1 MDSMTKDLSRES
13 SDEFSR
19 VMKHVAH
26 GVRRGILAEA
36 QKWLAVAERYLRLHR
51 QLVDIIAADDRFETA
66 RIEQPYRLSVLE
78 YRLRF
83 PA

>member
-1 MDSMTKDLSRES
+1 MDSMREDLSRES
-13 SDEFSR
+13 SEEFGR
-19 VMKHVAH
+19 AMKHVAH

-36 QKWLAVAERYLRLHR
+36 QKSLAVAERCLRLHH

-66 RIEQPYRLSVLE
+66 RIEQSYRLSVLE
-78 YRLRF
+78 YRLQF